1 MVPWL
6 MSEESVEEGTNEPEE
21 EEIVE
26 DSTDRP
32 FPIGMCI
39 EVTKSMK
46 LNIPLFPVCLI
57 ESFFFFLVG
66 IV

>member
-39 EVTKSMK
+39 EVTKSM
-46 LNIPLFPVCLI
+46 
-57 ESFFFFLVG
+57 
-66 IV
+66 